1 MSLGRWSLSL
11 AVGLLLLGGCASARN
26 TLAQDLAFER
36 WEKCRDQAQGIN
48 LQRITADGQLWVIYT
63 ADHRIP
69 TQLVANLHATSRSGA
84 RSASDRTCAR
94 ARGCHCPRSAASFLA
109 QRTRTDLEGR

>member
-1 MSLGRWSLSL
+1 MSLGRGSLSL
-11 AVGLLLLGGCASARN
+11 AVGWLLLGGCASARN

-63 ADHRIP
+63 ADHRIQLNSWQTCMRQAAAEQGQRRNARVSAPNGASVQGP
-69 TQLVANLHATSRSGA
+69 TL
-84 RSASDRTCAR
+84 
-94 ARGCHCPRSAASFLA
+94 
-109 QRTRTDLEGR
+109 

>member
-11 AVGLLLLGGCASARN
+11 AVGLLLLGGCASARIRSRRTSRSN
-26 TLAQDLAFER
+26 
-36 WEKCRDQAQGIN
+36 
-48 LQRITADGQLWVIYT
+48 DGRSAVIRRRAST
-63 ADHRIP
+63 FTDHRRWATLGHLHSRP
-69 TQLVANLHATSRSGA
+69 QNTTQLVANLHATSRSGA